1 LLIVTDALGRSTTY
15 TYDALNR
22 LTSSKDALGQTT
34 ANTYD
39 AVGNMLSASDE
50 LGQATTYTYDRLN
63 RRTKVTDALGHNQTT
78 VYDSV
83 GNVLSIADGLNNI
96 TTYGYDAKNR
106 RVSTI
111 DAKGG
116 ITSTNYDAI
125 GNVTKITDSVG
136 NATSY
141 TYDRLDRMLTETNQ
155 LGFSRSHGYDAVG
168 NQIEMIDRNGRKKTY
183 AYDAVNRQTSENWI
197 GANGRSV
204 RSTTYTYDAVDNLIT
219 AIDPD
224 STYTYGYDAVDRVTS
239 IDNTGTTGVPA
250 VILAYSYDAV
260 GNVIGVSDKI
270 NGTNAGNTNYIYD
283 LLDRATRITQ
293 SGTGVSNKRVEIAY
307 NAVSQMTRLTRFG
320 DLAGTQLVAETT
332 YGYDNKQRLIQL
344 AHKRGNTSLA
354 SYDYVYDGGD
364 RLTQI
369 ISSTDGTVN
378 YAYDA
383 TNQLTG
389 ADHSS
394 QTDEAYQYD
403 ANGNRTNAGYQT
415 GTNNQLLSDGQF
427 TYEYDQ
433 EGNRTKR
440 IETATGKVT
449 EYVWDY
455 RNRLAGVLFKDA
467 GGNVLKSIGY
477 TYDSN
482 NQRIGKSIDGV
493 VVERYV
499 IDRDQIGLVFDR
511 QGNQTHRYLY
521 GTGIDQVLADETP
534 NGVTWAL
541 ADHQGTV
548 KDLLDGNGA
557 IVSHITYDSFGRV
570 ISNTGNIDFRYG
582 YTGREADAETGL
594 DYYRARYYDAAVGG
608 FISEDPIGFAADDT
622 NLRRYV
628 GNNPTNWNDPS
639 GLDRS
644 ETIDTGWGPI
654 EIVVGGT
661 IIVLG
666 TLGKAIGDGFNNIA
680 NGLQEFN
687 NSFPK
692 TRGEDLSQPIL
703 SFPDPNRDRFGLGG
717 SPGGRTG
724 SPGAVPHGTPGFDLD
739 SPFPPIIN
747 TGHPRSEDLSLPYL
761 NADHFITTPNGVT
774 LPPNQDFNLVPTNP
788 GDKWLQIHGTHDHAG
803 IDPHTHYP
811 EVHIGPSGRGKTN
824 RMYNPTTADDIE
836 RANEALELGEM
847 RHRNGKQDKGG
858 TP

>member
-1 LLIVTDALGRSTTY
+1 MVVGA
-15 TYDALNR
+15 A
-22 LTSSKDALGQTT
+22 SS
-34 ANTYD
+34 
-39 AVGNMLSASDE
+39 
-50 LGQATTYTYDRLN
+50 
-63 RRTKVTDALGHNQTT
+63 
-78 VYDSV
+78 
-83 GNVLSIADGLNNI
+83 
-96 TTYGYDAKNR
+96 
-106 RVSTI
+106 
-111 DAKGG
+111 
-116 ITSTNYDAI
+116 
-125 GNVTKITDSVG
+125 
-136 NATSY
+136 
-141 TYDRLDRMLTETNQ
+141 ET
-155 LGFSRSHGYDAVG
+155 
-168 NQIEMIDRNGRKKTY
+168 RNGRKKTY
-183 AYDAVNRQTSENWI
+183 V
-197 GANGRSV
+197 
-204 RSTTYTYDAVDNLIT
+204 YDAVDNLIT

-224 STYTYGYDAVDRVTS
+224 STYTYGYDAVDRITS

-270 NGTNAGNTNYIYD
+270 NGTNAGNTSYVYD
-283 LLDRATRITQ
+283 LLDRITRITQ
-293 SGTGVSNKRVEIAY
+293 SGTGVSNKRVDMAY

-320 DLAGTQLVAETT
+320 DLTGTQLVAETT

-344 AHKRGNTSLA
+344 AHKRGNTNLA

-440 IETATGKVT
+440 TETATGKVT

-467 GGNVLKSIGY
+467 AGNVVKSIGY
-477 TYDSN
+477 TYNSN
-482 NQRIGKSIDGV
+482 NQRIGKSINGV

-499 IDRDQIGLVFDR
+499 IDRDQIALVFNG

-521 GTGIDQVLADETP
+521 GTGVDQVLADETP

-557 IVSHITYDSFGRV
+557 IVSHITCDSFGRV

-582 YTGREADAETGL
+582 YTGREADSETGL
-594 DYYRARYYDAAVGG
+594 DYYRARYYDSAVGG
-608 FISEDPIGFAADDT
+608 FINEDPIGFAADDT

-628 GNNPTNWNDPS
+628 GNSPTNWNDPS

-644 ETIDTGWGPI
+644 GAIDTGWNPI
-654 EIVVGGT
+654 EIIVGGT
-661 IIVLG
+661 IIILG
-666 TLGKAIGDGFNNIA
+666 SIGKALGDGF

-692 TRGEDLSQPIL
+692 TRTDDLGQPL
-703 SFPDPNRDRFGLGG
+703 PPFPNPNRDRFGLG
-717 SPGGRTG
+717 SPPRTG
-724 SPGAVPHGTPGFDLD
+724 TPDVPHGTPGFDLD
-739 SPFPPIIN
+739 SPLPPIGH
-747 TGHPRSEDLSLPYL
+747 TGGGRSEDLSLPFL
-761 NADHFITTPNGVT
+761 ESDPRPPKNF
-774 LPPNQDFNLVPTNP
+774 LPPIHAPQYPVVP
-788 GDKWLQIHGTHDHAG
+788 DH
-803 IDPHTHYP
+803 Y
-811 EVHIGPSGRGKTN
+811 E
-824 RMYNPTTADDIE
+824 
-836 RANEALELGEM
+836 LELSDK
-847 RHRNGKQDKGG
+847 RNGFVLRPPGTSGDANTIRIMPPTPQYPDGYWILRNSRNQPVNISTGNPARDKSEWHVPLPPKQ
-858 TP
+858 

>member
-1 LLIVTDALGRSTTY
+1 
-15 TYDALNR
+15 
-22 LTSSKDALGQTT
+22 
-34 ANTYD
+34 
-39 AVGNMLSASDE
+39 
-50 LGQATTYTYDRLN
+50 
-63 RRTKVTDALGHNQTT
+63 
-78 VYDSV
+78 
-83 GNVLSIADGLNNI
+83 
-96 TTYGYDAKNR
+96 
-106 RVSTI
+106 
-111 DAKGG
+111 
-116 ITSTNYDAI
+116 
-125 GNVTKITDSVG
+125 
-136 NATSY
+136 
-141 TYDRLDRMLTETNQ
+141 
-155 LGFSRSHGYDAVG
+155 
-168 NQIEMIDRNGRKKTY
+168 
-183 AYDAVNRQTSENWI
+183 
-197 GANGRSV
+197 
-204 RSTTYTYDAVDNLIT
+204 
-219 AIDPD
+219 
-224 STYTYGYDAVDRVTS
+224 
-239 IDNTGTTGVPA
+239 
-250 VILAYSYDAV
+250 
-260 GNVIGVSDKI
+260 
-270 NGTNAGNTNYIYD
+270 
-283 LLDRATRITQ
+283 
-293 SGTGVSNKRVEIAY
+293 
-307 NAVSQMTRLTRFG
+307 
-320 DLAGTQLVAETT
+320 
-332 YGYDNKQRLIQL
+332 LIQL

-415 GTNNQLLSDGQF
+415 GVNNQLLSDGQF
-427 TYEYDQ
+427 TYEYDK

-440 IETATGKVT
+440 TETATGKVT

-467 GGNVLKSIGY
+467 AGNVVKSIGY

-482 NQRIGKSIDGV
+482 NQRIGKAIDGV

-628 GNNPTNWNDPS
+628 GNSPTNWNDPS

-644 ETIDTGWGPI
+644 GAIDTGWNPI
-654 EIVVGGT
+654 EILVGGT

-666 TLGKAIGDGFNNIA
+666 TLGKVIGDGFNNIA

-703 SFPDPNRDRFGLGG
+703 SFPDPNRDRFGLG
-717 SPGGRTG
+717 SPPGGRTG
-724 SPGAVPHGTPGFDLD
+724 TPDVPHGIPGFDLG
-739 SPFPPIIN
+739 SPLPPITHTGGGRSDNLTIPFFNSDPSSPVGRKGSPIN
-747 TGHPRSEDLSLPYL
+747 VEPGTNSPENIGGRNYTGHTLDQMQGRGLTPSVIENTIQHGETIPGKRSGT
-761 NADHFITTPNGVT
+761 NAHYDSINNVTVIT
-774 LPPNQDFNLVPTNP
+774 DS
-788 GDKWLQIHGTHDHAG
+788 
-803 IDPHTHYP
+803 
-811 EVHIGPSGRGKTN
+811 ESGRVI
-824 RMYNPTTADDIE
+824 TAAPGRI
-836 RANEALELGEM
+836 
-847 RHRNGKQDKGG
+847 KQ
-858 TP
+858 

>member
-1 LLIVTDALGRSTTY
+1 
-15 TYDALNR
+15 
-22 LTSSKDALGQTT
+22 
-34 ANTYD
+34 
-39 AVGNMLSASDE
+39 MLSASDE

-141 TYDRLDRMLTETNQ
+141 TYGWLDRMLTETNQ

-197 GANGRSV
+197 GSNGQSV

-224 STYTYGYDAVDRVTS
+224 STYTYGYDAVDRITS

-250 VILAYSYDAV
+250 VILAYSYNAV

-270 NGTNAGNTNYIYD
+270 NGTNAGNTNYVYD

-293 SGTGVSNKRVEIAY
+293 SGTGVSSKRVDMAY

-344 AHKRGNTSLA
+344 AHKRGNTNLA

-369 ISSTDGTVN
+369 VSSTDGTVN

-427 TYEYDQ
+427 TYEYDK

-440 IETATGKVT
+440 TETATGKVT

-467 GGNVLKSIGY
+467 GGNVVKSIGY

-499 IDRDQIGLVFDR
+499 IDRDQIALVFDG

-521 GTGIDQVLADETP
+521 GTGVDQVLADETP

-582 YTGREADAETGL
+582 YTGRESDAETGL
-594 DYYRARYYDAAVGG
+594 DYYRARYYDSAVGG
-608 FISEDPIGFAADDT
+608 FISEDPIGFSAGDR

-628 GNNPTNWNDPS
+628 GNSPTNFVDPS
-639 GLDRS
+639 GLQQSPVADNPNPWLP
-644 ETIDTGWGPI
+644 ILVTGLTLAPGPLKL
-654 EIVVGGT
+654 VVGVGV
-661 IIVLG
+661 IGVGIVEGL
-666 TLGKAIGDGFNNIA
+666 NN
-680 NGLQEFN
+680 LS
-687 NSFPK
+687 NSLPK
-692 TRGEDLSQPIL
+692 TRTDDLGQPL
-703 SFPDPNRDRFGLGG
+703 PPFPNPDRDRFLIGPDKDS
-717 SPGGRTG
+717 SPNRVDPNPRPEGIN
-724 SPGAVPHGTPGFDLD
+724 LD
-739 SPFPPIIN
+739 PLLPPISH
-747 TGHPRSEDLSLPYL
+747 TGGGRSEDLSPPYL
-761 NADHFITTPNGVT
+761 ESNIGRPEYPYGDGIPYRTPREWANVDHEN
-774 LPPNQDFNLVPTNP
+774 LKNRERENNQ
-788 GDKWLQIHGTHDHAG
+788 G
-803 IDPHTHYP
+803 Y
-811 EVHIGPSGRGKTN
+811 ESGRHNQYPNAVRKELERLAGESEARDDLPGYADRLREIAKTYERRSQQGHRGGGKGSG
-824 RMYNPTTADDIE
+824 Y
-836 RANEALELGEM
+836 
-847 RHRNGKQDKGG
+847 
-858 TP
+858 